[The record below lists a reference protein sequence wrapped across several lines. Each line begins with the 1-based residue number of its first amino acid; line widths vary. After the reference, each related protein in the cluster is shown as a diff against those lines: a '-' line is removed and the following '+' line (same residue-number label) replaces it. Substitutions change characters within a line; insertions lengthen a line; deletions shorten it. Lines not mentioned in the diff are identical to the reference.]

1 MTNFLFAL
9 ILVVQFQSLHGHT
22 SYKIDSAKYICA
34 YNYIKENTTAK
45 RIQISRCVVDL
56 DRWTFPID
64 SLADYPEEKN
74 ALIAFVERK
83 KNERNKESFSDEIT
97 IKIPVVKRPQ
107 NILYFSQIENNM
119 LVACLLPFDKRRHR
133 MKDIDKFDII
143 SRFNESENFLFIFD
157 ENNIIKK
164 VLKVLV
170 CYD

>member
-9 ILVVQFQSLHGHT
+9 ILVVQFQSLYGHL

-56 DRWTFPID
+56 DRWAFPID

-97 IKIPVVKRPQ
+97 IQTPVVKRPK
-107 NILYFSQIENNM
+107 NILFFSQIENNM

-143 SRFNESENFLFIFD
+143 SRFNDSESFLFIFD
-157 ENNIIKK
+157 ENNKIKK
-164 VLKVLV
+164 VITVFV
-170 CYD
+170 YYD